1 MNLLAASTNYG
12 PFWILAAGVAF
23 VILSIVKL
31 RLHPFLGLML
41 GAVLVG
47 VLVPLQRATGPE
59 NLNAKQQ
66 EVLSKLLPKYDSD
79 KDGLFSEEEQANIKK
94 SDEARKDKGL
104 GGSDMG
110 KLAKAGL
117 LPNGEPLLESLLKK
131 YDADAN
137 GVLGAQEQKSLSQ
150 LELREMYDAG
160 LNPNGR
166 PSLDVSNDLP
176 NNYKGDQKKLLGKLW
191 SEYDLDGDGKFNES
205 EQSRLSDDDRKAL
218 TEVHLRP
225 DGQQN
230 NWVKAVSIAMSGFG
244 KLVAGIGFVI
254 AMAAVI
260 GMCMMES
267 GAADKIVRRLMA
279 ALGEDRAAWAMLISG
294 FILSIPVF
302 FDTVFFLIIPL
313 ARALALRTGK
323 NYTLY
328 VCAVGG
334 AGAITHTIVPPTP
347 GPLMIAENLGQSAGA
362 AIIAGLIAAIIPV
375 IIVMW
380 LAKRF
385 NEKLN
390 IPLRE
395 TKGSSLDE
403 LGKIVKKKDEE
414 LPGFGISLLPVIL
427 PVVLISMVTFIDF
440 LGKMEGVNLAVPAGL
455 MGVLEFFGNKN
466 VAMFL
471 AALIAMYTL
480 AKQRG
485 WTLEKLGDSMGSP
498 LETAGV
504 IILITGAGGA
514 FGTMIRETD
523 IGGTIKAIGV
533 SEGGTSGML
542 FMAWLLTAV
551 IRAAQGSATVSM
563 ITGSGIMAPII
574 AGMLTAGTLGCHP
587 IYFCLAIGFGAFPL
601 SWMNDSGFWVVQR
614 MSGFTE
620 KETLKTWTV
629 MLTAIGVAGII
640 QVIAFASILPWPGGK
655 PEPEK
660 ASIEPIKQKAEFH
673 RHTGDFEMSR

>member
-1 MNLLAASTNYG
+1 MNLLATVSPDYT

-23 VILSIVKL
+23 VIASIVKF
-31 RLHPFLGLML
+31 RLHPFLGLTL
-41 GAVLVG
+41 AALLVG
-47 VLVPLQRATGPE
+47 LLTPQLPE
-59 NLNAKQQ
+59 LTK
-66 EVLSKLLPKYDSD
+66 
-79 KDGLFSEEEQANIKK
+79 
-94 SDEARKDKGL
+94 
-104 GGSDMG
+104 
-110 KLAKAGL
+110 
-117 LPNGEPLLESLLKK
+117 
-131 YDADAN
+131 AN
-137 GVLGAQEQKSLSQ
+137 GFWSDSVGATHLI
-150 LELREMYDAG
+150 
-160 LNPNGR
+160 
-166 PSLDVSNDLP
+166 
-176 NNYKGDQKKLLGKLW
+176 
-191 SEYDLDGDGKFNES
+191 
-205 EQSRLSDDDRKAL
+205 QSI
-218 TEVHLRP
+218 
-225 DGQQN
+225 
-230 NWVKAVSIAMSGFG
+230 NWAMAGFG
-244 KLVAGIGFVI
+244 TLVGKIGFVI

-260 GMCMMES
+260 GTCMMES
-267 GAADKIVRRLMA
+267 GAADKIVRRLIDS
-279 ALGEDRAAWAMLISG
+279 LGENRAAWAMLISG
-294 FILSIPVF
+294 FVLSIPVF
-302 FDTVFFLIIPL
+302 FDTVFFLLIPL

-328 VCAVGG
+328 VCAVAG

-347 GPLMIAENLGQSAGA
+347 GPLIIAENLNQPAGN
-362 AIIAGLIAAIIPV
+362 AIIAGLLAAIIPV
-375 IIVMW
+375 ALVMC

-403 LGKIVKKKDEE
+403 LGNVINKKDDE
-414 LPGFGISLLPVIL
+414 LPGFGISVLPVIL
-427 PVVLISMVTFIDF
+427 PVILISMVTFIG
-440 LGKMEGVNLAVPAGL
+440 LAGKFGMEVSP
-455 MGVLEFFGNKN
+455 EFKKWMEFVGNKN

-485 WTLEKLGDSMGSP
+485 WTFEKLGESMNTP

-514 FGTMIRETD
+514 FGSMIGHTG
-523 IGGTIKAIGV
+523 IGDTIKAIGV
-533 SEGGTSGML
+533 NEGGTAGML

-563 ITGSGIMAPII
+563 ITGSGIMAPIVS
-574 AGMLTAGTLGCHP
+574 GMIDAGTLGCHP

-640 QVIAFASILPWPGGK
+640 QVIVMSTILPLK
-655 PEPEK
+655 PDKPSETPTKK
-660 ASIEPIKQKAEFH
+660 ARVSSTEALASLENPQMPPRLQK
-673 RHTGDFEMSR
+673 

>member
-1 MNLLAASTNYG
+1 MESLLAASAPVNYT
-12 PFWILAAGVAF
+12 PFYILAAGVVF
-23 VILSIVKL
+23 VIVSIVKL
-31 RLHPFLGLML
+31 RLHPFLGLTL

-47 VLVPLQRATGPE
+47 ILTPTLPDSF
-59 NLNAKQQ
+59 NKKQT
-66 EVLSKLLPKYDSD
+66 ELLEELRPKYD
-79 KDGLFSEEEQANIKK
+79 K
-94 SDEARKDKGL
+94 
-104 GGSDMG
+104 
-110 KLAKAGL
+110 
-117 LPNGEPLLESLLKK
+117 
-131 YDADAN
+131 DADDKFN
-137 GVLGAQEQKSLSQ
+137 TNEQKSISA
-150 LELREMYDAG
+150 E
-160 LNPNGR
+160 
-166 PSLDVSNDLP
+166 
-176 NNYKGDQKKLLGKLW
+176 DQKRMTQ
-191 SEYDLDGDGKFNES
+191 E
-205 EQSRLSDDDRKAL
+205 
-218 TEVHLRP
+218 HLRP
-225 DGQQN
+225 NGGIN
-230 NWVKAVSIAMSGFG
+230 HWGKAVSLSMGGFG

-267 GAADKIVRRLMA
+267 GAADTIVRRLMS

-375 IIVMW
+375 MIVMW
-380 LAKRF
+380 LANRF

-427 PVVLISMVTFIDF
+427 PVILISMVTFIDF
-440 LGKMEGVNLAVPAGL
+440 MGKIEGVNLAVPAGL

-485 WTLEKLGDSMGSP
+485 WTLEKLSDSMGSP

-514 FGTMIRETD
+514 FGTMIRETG
-523 IGGTIKAIGV
+523 IGDTIEAIGV
-533 SEGGTSGML
+533 SEGNTAGML

-574 AGMLTAGTLGCHP
+574 AGMLAAGPLGCHP

-629 MLTAIGVAGII
+629 MLTAIGIAGII

-655 PEPEK
+655 PEPGK

-673 RHTGDFEMSR
+673 RHTGDFEMNR

>member
-1 MNLLAASTNYG
+1 MESLLAASASVNYT
-12 PFWILAAGVAF
+12 PFYILAAGVVF
-23 VILSIVKL
+23 VVLSIVKL
-31 RLHPFLGLML
+31 RLHPFLGLTL

-47 VLVPLQRATGPE
+47 VLTPTLPDSFNE
-59 NLNAKQQ
+59 KQT
-66 EVLSKLLPKYDSD
+66 KLLEELRPKYD
-79 KDGLFSEEEQANIKK
+79 KDRDETFNAN
-94 SDEARKDKGL
+94 
-104 GGSDMG
+104 
-110 KLAKAGL
+110 
-117 LPNGEPLLESLLKK
+117 
-131 YDADAN
+131 
-137 GVLGAQEQKSLSQ
+137 EQKSISA
-150 LELREMYDAG
+150 E
-160 LNPNGR
+160 
-166 PSLDVSNDLP
+166 
-176 NNYKGDQKKLLGKLW
+176 DQKRMTQ
-191 SEYDLDGDGKFNES
+191 E
-205 EQSRLSDDDRKAL
+205 
-218 TEVHLRP
+218 HLRP
-225 DGQQN
+225 NGGIN
-230 NWVKAVSIAMSGFG
+230 HWGKAISLSMGGFG

-347 GPLMIAENLGQSAGA
+347 GPLMIAETLDQSAGA

-395 TKGSSLDE
+395 TKGSSLNE

-427 PVVLISMVTFIDF
+427 PVILISMVTFIDF

-471 AALIAMYTL
+471 AAVIAMYTL

-514 FGTMIRETD
+514 FGTMIRETG
-523 IGGTIKAIGV
+523 IGDTIKAIGV
-533 SEGGTSGML
+533 SEGNTAGML

-563 ITGSGIMAPII
+563 ITGSSIMAPII

-629 MLTAIGVAGII
+629 MLTAIGIAGII
-640 QVIAFASILPWPGGK
+640 QVIVCASIVPWPGGK
-655 PEPEK
+655 PK
-660 ASIEPIKQKAEFH
+660 ADTASIDLIIQKAQFH
-673 RHTGDFEMSR
+673 QHTGDFDVSR

>member
-1 MNLLAASTNYG
+1 MESLLAASASVNYT
-12 PFWILAAGVAF
+12 PFYILAAGVVF
-23 VILSIVKL
+23 VVLSIVKL
-31 RLHPFLGLML
+31 RLHPFLGLTL

-47 VLVPLQRATGPE
+47 VLTPTLPDSFNE
-59 NLNAKQQ
+59 KQT
-66 EVLSKLLPKYDSD
+66 KLLEELRPKYD
-79 KDGLFSEEEQANIKK
+79 KDRDETFNAN
-94 SDEARKDKGL
+94 
-104 GGSDMG
+104 
-110 KLAKAGL
+110 
-117 LPNGEPLLESLLKK
+117 
-131 YDADAN
+131 
-137 GVLGAQEQKSLSQ
+137 EQKSISA
-150 LELREMYDAG
+150 E
-160 LNPNGR
+160 
-166 PSLDVSNDLP
+166 
-176 NNYKGDQKKLLGKLW
+176 DQKRMTQ
-191 SEYDLDGDGKFNES
+191 E
-205 EQSRLSDDDRKAL
+205 
-218 TEVHLRP
+218 HLRP
-225 DGQQN
+225 NGGIN
-230 NWVKAVSIAMSGFG
+230 HWGKAISLSMGGFG

-347 GPLMIAENLGQSAGA
+347 GPLMIAETLDQSAGA

-395 TKGSSLDE
+395 TKGSSLNE

-427 PVVLISMVTFIDF
+427 PVILISMVTFIDF

-471 AALIAMYTL
+471 AAVIAMYTL

-514 FGTMIRETD
+514 FGTMIRETG
-523 IGGTIKAIGV
+523 IGDTIKAIGV
-533 SEGGTSGML
+533 SEGNTAGML

-563 ITGSGIMAPII
+563 ITGSSIMAPII

-629 MLTAIGVAGII
+629 MLTAIGIAGII
-640 QVIAFASILPWPGGK
+640 QVIVCASIVPWPGGK
-655 PEPEK
+655 PK
-660 ASIEPIKQKAEFH
+660 ADTASIELIIQKAQFH
-673 RHTGDFEMSR
+673 QHTGDFDVSR

>member
-1 MNLLAASTNYG
+1 METLLASSAVDYT
-12 PFWILAAGVAF
+12 PFWILAAGVVF
-23 VILSIVKL
+23 VIASIVKL
-31 RLHPFLGLML
+31 RLHPFLGLTL

-47 VLVPLQRATGPE
+47 ILTPQLPDSY
-59 NLNAKQQ
+59 NDKQAQ
-66 EVLSKLLPKYDSD
+66 LMEGLKQKYDTTG
-79 KDGLFSEEEQANIKK
+79 KGGKPDGYFNAEEQKAMPQ
-94 SDEARKDKGL
+94 SDR
-104 GGSDMG
+104 
-110 KLAKAGL
+110 
-117 LPNGEPLLESLLKK
+117 
-131 YDADAN
+131 
-137 GVLGAQEQKSLSQ
+137 QEMTK
-150 LELREMYDAG
+150 
-160 LNPNGR
+160 N
-166 PSLDVSNDLP
+166 
-176 NNYKGDQKKLLGKLW
+176 
-191 SEYDLDGDGKFNES
+191 
-205 EQSRLSDDDRKAL
+205 
-218 TEVHLRP
+218 HLRP
-225 DGQQN
+225 DGSVN
-230 NWVKAVSIAMSGFG
+230 HWGKAVSLSMAGFG
-244 KLVAGIGFVI
+244 KLVGGIGFVI
-254 AMAAVI
+254 AMAAII

-267 GAADKIVRRLMA
+267 GAADQIVRRLMNT
-279 ALGEDRAAWAMLISG
+279 LGEDRAAWAMLISG

-328 VCAVGG
+328 VCVVAG

-362 AIIAGLIAAIIPV
+362 AIIAGLIASIIPV
-375 IIVMW
+375 AIVMW

-395 TKGSSLDE
+395 TRGSSLEE
-403 LGKIVKKKDEE
+403 LGTIVKKKADE
-414 LPGFGISLLPVIL
+414 LPGFGISLLPVVL
-427 PVVLISMVTFIDF
+427 PVVLIAMVTFVDF
-440 LGKMEGVNLAVPAGL
+440 LGELDGVNLHVPAGL
-455 MGVLEFFGNKN
+455 MGVMEFLGNKN

-485 WTLEKLGDSMGSP
+485 WTLEKLGESVNSP
-498 LETAGV
+498 LEVAGV

-514 FGTMIRETD
+514 FGSMIRETG
-523 IGGTIKAIGV
+523 IGDTIREIGV
-533 SEGGTSGML
+533 TEGGTAGML

-563 ITGSGIMAPII
+563 ITGSGIMAPILHTMT
-574 AGMLTAGTLGCHP
+574 GDGSLGCHP

-640 QVIAFASILPWPGGK
+640 QVMVMATVFPMKQSDSAEPDGNKTAAKISLVPAS
-655 PEPEK
+655 
-660 ASIEPIKQKAEFH
+660 ASLENPQPQPRPQK
-673 RHTGDFEMSR
+673 

>member
-1 MNLLAASTNYG
+1 MESLLAASASVNYT
-12 PFWILAAGVAF
+12 PFYILAAGVVF
-23 VILSIVKL
+23 VVLSIVKL
-31 RLHPFLGLML
+31 RLHPFLGLTL

-47 VLVPLQRATGPE
+47 VLTPTLPDSFNE
-59 NLNAKQQ
+59 KQT
-66 EVLSKLLPKYDSD
+66 KLLEELRPKYD
-79 KDGLFSEEEQANIKK
+79 KDRDETFNAN
-94 SDEARKDKGL
+94 
-104 GGSDMG
+104 
-110 KLAKAGL
+110 
-117 LPNGEPLLESLLKK
+117 
-131 YDADAN
+131 
-137 GVLGAQEQKSLSQ
+137 EQKSISA
-150 LELREMYDAG
+150 E
-160 LNPNGR
+160 
-166 PSLDVSNDLP
+166 
-176 NNYKGDQKKLLGKLW
+176 DQKRMTQ
-191 SEYDLDGDGKFNES
+191 E
-205 EQSRLSDDDRKAL
+205 
-218 TEVHLRP
+218 HLRP
-225 DGQQN
+225 NGGIN
-230 NWVKAVSIAMSGFG
+230 HWGKAISLSMGGFG

-347 GPLMIAENLGQSAGA
+347 GPLMIAETLDQSAGA

-395 TKGSSLDE
+395 TKGSSLNE

-427 PVVLISMVTFIDF
+427 PVILISMVTFIDF
-440 LGKMEGVNLAVPAGL
+440 LGKIEGVNLAVPAGL

-471 AALIAMYTL
+471 AAVIAMYTL

-514 FGTMIRETD
+514 FGTMIRETG
-523 IGGTIKAIGV
+523 IGDTIKAIGV
-533 SEGGTSGML
+533 SEGNTAGML

-563 ITGSGIMAPII
+563 ITGSSIMAPII

-629 MLTAIGVAGII
+629 MLTAIGIAGII
-640 QVIAFASILPWPGGK
+640 QVIVCASIVPWPGGK
-655 PEPEK
+655 PK
-660 ASIEPIKQKAEFH
+660 ADTASIELIIQKAQFH
-673 RHTGDFEMSR
+673 QHTGDFDVSR